1 MLKAKNARVGARFL
15 QNTVYTMLGAG
26 ERKKCDKM
34 VTKW

>member
-1 MLKAKNARVGARFL
+1 MFKARNARGARFL